1 MDQKQKFLSIYPLPA
16 LLTPLSPIP
25 FTTEEITACNNE
37 VAIVAKYVGQNPPS
51 CFYLFHNL
59 LFQ

>member
-1 MDQKQKFLSIYPLPA
+1 MYPLPA

-25 FTTEEITACNNE
+25 FTTEEITTCNSE